1 MKFWK
6 NTLLIIFL
14 LTASLEASAQVKGAV
29 GMNFIFREFKF
40 GVQAKMMKEFDRKF
54 VISGAFTYYFEKNTS
69 IAFDFDGRYKLIK
82 IGNVGFEPLIGAN
95 IRRFG
100 EFFDSSLNA
109 GLFIDYEADGFNIF
123 LEPKLILDSKPVWV
137 LTTGFVF

>member
-1 MKFWK
+1 MS
-6 NTLLIIFL
+6 IILSFAFFRFDVYRRFL
-14 LTASLEASAQVKGAV
+14 
-29 GMNFIFREFKF
+29 FREFKF
-40 GVQAKMMKEFDRKF
+40 GLQAKMMKEFDARF

-69 IAFDFDGRYKLIK
+69 IAFDFDGRYKLVR
-82 IGNVGFEPLIGAN
+82 IGNVGFEPLLGAN

-109 GLFIDYEADGFNIF
+109 GLFINYDANGVQVF
-123 LEPKLILDSKPVWV
+123 LEPKIILDSKPVWV

>member
-1 MKFWK
+1 MKHLKTIFI
-6 NTLLIIFL
+6 TVLILF
-14 LTASLEASAQVKGAV
+14 SAGLAHGQIRGAL
-29 GMNFIFREFKF
+29 GMNFLFREFKF
-40 GVQAKMMKEFDRKF
+40 GLQAKMMKEFDERF
-54 VISGAFTYYFEKNTS
+54 VLSGAFTYYFEKNTS

-82 IGNVGFEPLIGAN
+82 IGNVGFEPLVGAN

-109 GLFIDYEADGFNIF
+109 GLFIDYEADGFEIF
-123 LEPKLILDSKPVWV
+123 LEPKIILDSKPVWV